1 MQTYSLTSPVTPAIQ
16 RRRHSTTFKAQV
28 VAECQRPGA
37 SVAAIAHA
45 YGVNAN
51 LVHKWRRERPLTLAA
66 QGTSSTGTAA
76 LDFIALPLPAQSPD
90 PTTAASSHI
99 EVELH
104 QGKTVLKLRWP
115 VAAASECATWLRALL
130 A

>member
-16 RRRHSTTFKAQV
+16 RPRHSTTFKAQV

-51 LVHKWRRERPLTLAA
+51 LVHKWRRESPLTLAA
-66 QGTSSTGTAA
+66 QRISST
-76 LDFIALPLPAQSPD
+76 DFVALPLPAQSPD

>member
-51 LVHKWRRERPLTLAA
+51 LVHKWRRESPLTLAA
-66 QGTSSTGTAA
+66 QRISST
-76 LDFIALPLPAQSPD
+76 DFVALPLPAQSPD

-104 QGKTVLKLRWP
+104 
-115 VAAASECATWLRALL
+115 
-130 A
+130 